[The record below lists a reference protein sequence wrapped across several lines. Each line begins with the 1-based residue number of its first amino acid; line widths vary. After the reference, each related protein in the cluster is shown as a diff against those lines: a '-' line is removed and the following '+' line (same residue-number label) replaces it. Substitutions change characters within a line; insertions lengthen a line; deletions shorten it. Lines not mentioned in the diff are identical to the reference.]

1 MCIDYH
7 GLNKIIVNNRYP
19 LPLIFG
25 LLDQLVQAKIYTK
38 IDLRGT
44 YNLVCIKEGDE

>member
-1 MCIDYH
+1 V
-7 GLNKIIVNNRYP
+7 KNRCL

-25 LLDQLVQAKIYTK
+25 LLDQLGHAKIYSK
-38 IDLRGT
+38 IDLRGA